1 MATMIK
7 IGFSLGSLVAGVVAL
22 GMAYGYSKAYT
33 AKDEGKKRSYMISFF
48 TFFAVAIVAW
58 CIAGMIPGF

>member
-7 IGFSLGSLVAGVVAL
+7 VGFSLGSLVAGIVAM
-22 GMAYGYSKAYT
+22 GMAYGYYKAFT

-48 TFFAVAIVAW
+48 TFLAVAIVAY